1 MFKSTGSKFV
11 FSGLFLKLVKVFCS
25 FYILRFIEPFDL
37 GEWHKFTVFFP
48 YVMIFTLGV
57 SNTINLELPAHIGAD
72 EKSLGLKKLSVAGN
86 YINKLSFFFLIFL
99 VFTGWILY
107 LLDLLKSLD
116 IIYWLIS
123 IFIVLATIYNNFLR
137 STFRSSDS
145 FLALSKIQLYLSLYS
160 VLIVPFGYYLGVL
173 GIALHLMSALIL
185 EFLMMYFN
193 RPFKITYTWDK
204 KIFFNLIRV
213 GTVLYVWNNLNIIY
227 RTIPRLSIVVIG
239 DILSLGLFAPINT
252 INALSANIGEMINS
266 YTFPKMSYMFG
277 KHKSFNKVI
286 HPLKRIII
294 VIFILLFIISVLFY
308 FVIPYIIFNYLPNF
322 AESVDA
328 VKIIVFAGPFF
339 YFNLTMHKFIISV
352 RHYDYFKFLIPYKYL
367 LYLATY
373 FFVHQ
378 LL

>member
-1 MFKSTGSKFV
+1 
-11 FSGLFLKLVKVFCS
+11 
-25 FYILRFIEPFDL
+25 
-37 GEWHKFTVFFP
+37 
-48 YVMIFTLGV
+48 MIFTLGV

-173 GIALHLMSALIL
+173 GIALHLMSTLIL

-204 KIFFNLIRV
+204 KIFFDLTRV

-227 RTIPRLSIVVIG
+227 RTLPRLSIVVIG
-239 DILSLGLFAPINT
+239 DILSLGL
-252 INALSANIGEMINS
+252 
-266 YTFPKMSYMFG
+266 
-277 KHKSFNKVI
+277 
-286 HPLKRIII
+286 
-294 VIFILLFIISVLFY
+294 LL
-308 FVIPYIIFNYLPNF
+308 
-322 AESVDA
+322 
-328 VKIIVFAGPFF
+328 
-339 YFNLTMHKFIISV
+339 
-352 RHYDYFKFLIPYKYL
+352 R
-367 LYLATY
+367 
-373 FFVHQ
+373 
-378 LL
+378 